1 MNTNT
6 QRPGTNLIHV
16 GLLLVVV
23 GIVLAIA
30 TLAAGGNA
38 VLGLVSALG
47 LLLAQRLAF
56 GSIEVEGVDVGDQ
69 RSFERLDIGNLAGP
83 LVALGTD
90 RVEDAVGSGGFVFAA
105 HGVGGDRI

>member
-38 VLGLVSALG
+38 VLGWIAVVG
-47 LLLAQRLAF
+47 LLL
-56 GSIEVEGVDVGDQ
+56 
-69 RSFERLDIGNLAGP
+69 
-83 LVALGTD
+83 T
-90 RVEDAVGSGGFVFAA
+90 
-105 HGVGGDRI
+105 GVGFGQRVLAALEK

>member
-1 MNTNT
+1 MSTNT

-23 GIVLAIA
+23 GIVLAVA

-47 LLLAQRLAF
+47 LLLA
-56 GSIEVEGVDVGDQ
+56 
-69 RSFERLDIGNLAGP
+69 
-83 LVALGTD
+83 
-90 RVEDAVGSGGFVFAA
+90 
-105 HGVGGDRI
+105 GVGFGQCILAALEK

>member
-1 MNTNT
+1 MSTNT

-23 GIVLAIA
+23 GIVLAIV

-47 LLLAQRLAF
+47 LLLA
-56 GSIEVEGVDVGDQ
+56 
-69 RSFERLDIGNLAGP
+69 
-83 LVALGTD
+83 
-90 RVEDAVGSGGFVFAA
+90 
-105 HGVGGDRI
+105 GVGFGQRILAALEK

>member
-1 MNTNT
+1 MSTNT

-23 GIVLAIA
+23 GVVLAIV

-47 LLLAQRLAF
+47 LLLAGIGFGQRVLA
-56 GSIEVEGVDVGDQ
+56 
-69 RSFERLDIGNLAGP
+69 
-83 LVALGTD
+83 AL
-90 RVEDAVGSGGFVFAA
+90 EK
-105 HGVGGDRI
+105 

>member
-1 MNTNT
+1 MSTNT

-38 VLGLVSALG
+38 VLGWIAVLG
-47 LLLAQRLAF
+47 LLLAGIGFGQQILA
-56 GSIEVEGVDVGDQ
+56 
-69 RSFERLDIGNLAGP
+69 
-83 LVALGTD
+83 AL
-90 RVEDAVGSGGFVFAA
+90 EK
-105 HGVGGDRI
+105 

>member
-1 MNTNT
+1 MSTNT

-38 VLGLVSALG
+38 VLGWVSALG
-47 LLLAQRLAF
+47 LLLAGIGFGHRVLA
-56 GSIEVEGVDVGDQ
+56 
-69 RSFERLDIGNLAGP
+69 
-83 LVALGTD
+83 AL
-90 RVEDAVGSGGFVFAA
+90 EK
-105 HGVGGDRI
+105 

>member
-1 MNTNT
+1 MSTNT

-23 GIVLAIA
+23 GVVLAIV

-47 LLLAQRLAF
+47 LLLA
-56 GSIEVEGVDVGDQ
+56 
-69 RSFERLDIGNLAGP
+69 
-83 LVALGTD
+83 
-90 RVEDAVGSGGFVFAA
+90 
-105 HGVGGDRI
+105 GVGFGQRILAALEK

>member
-23 GIVLAIA
+23 GIVLAVA

-38 VLGLVSALG
+38 VLGWIAVVG
-47 LLLAQRLAF
+47 LLLAGIGFGQHILA
-56 GSIEVEGVDVGDQ
+56 
-69 RSFERLDIGNLAGP
+69 
-83 LVALGTD
+83 AL
-90 RVEDAVGSGGFVFAA
+90 EK
-105 HGVGGDRI
+105 

>member
-47 LLLAQRLAF
+47 LLLA
-56 GSIEVEGVDVGDQ
+56 
-69 RSFERLDIGNLAGP
+69 
-83 LVALGTD
+83 
-90 RVEDAVGSGGFVFAA
+90 
-105 HGVGGDRI
+105 GVGFGQRILAALEK

>member
-23 GIVLAIA
+23 GVVLAIV

-47 LLLAQRLAF
+47 LLLAGIGFGQRVLA
-56 GSIEVEGVDVGDQ
+56 
-69 RSFERLDIGNLAGP
+69 
-83 LVALGTD
+83 AL
-90 RVEDAVGSGGFVFAA
+90 EK
-105 HGVGGDRI
+105 

>member
-30 TLAAGGNA
+30 TLTAGGNA
-38 VLGLVSALG
+38 VLGWIAVVG
-47 LLLAQRLAF
+47 LLL
-56 GSIEVEGVDVGDQ
+56 
-69 RSFERLDIGNLAGP
+69 
-83 LVALGTD
+83 T
-90 RVEDAVGSGGFVFAA
+90 
-105 HGVGGDRI
+105 GVGFGQRVLAALEK

>member
-23 GIVLAIA
+23 GVILAIA

-38 VLGLVSALG
+38 VLGWIAVLG
-47 LLLAQRLAF
+47 LLLAGIGFGQQILA
-56 GSIEVEGVDVGDQ
+56 
-69 RSFERLDIGNLAGP
+69 
-83 LVALGTD
+83 AL
-90 RVEDAVGSGGFVFAA
+90 EK
-105 HGVGGDRI
+105 

>member
-1 MNTNT
+1 MNTNA

-38 VLGLVSALG
+38 VLGWIAVLG
-47 LLLAQRLAF
+47 LLLAGIGFGQQILA
-56 GSIEVEGVDVGDQ
+56 
-69 RSFERLDIGNLAGP
+69 
-83 LVALGTD
+83 AL
-90 RVEDAVGSGGFVFAA
+90 EK
-105 HGVGGDRI
+105 